1 MKRAV
6 TIKDIAKELNIAPS
20 TVSRALKN
28 HQNISEQTKLKVQA
42 LAEKWNY
49 QPNIMAT
56 SLKPNIMATSLKSN
70 KTNVIGVI
78 IPEISHY
85 FFSTVLSG
93 IEDTAQQYGYRVI
106 FTQSSENYEREVK
119 NTQTLLAN
127 RVDGVLIS
135 ISKYTSD
142 FAHIKKMKD
151 ADIPIVL
158 FDRITK
164 EIDTDYV
171 VVNDFFAA
179 KNAVSH
185 LIKTGCRNIAFFGSL
200 SNLLIT
206 QNRKNGYKD
215 ALREAKIPVKKELI
229 FEADSYD
236 EAYSTIFRLLNDEQP
251 LDAVFT
257 VNDSTAIGALT
268 ALKEFG
274 KRIPEDVSIM
284 GFTDSIISR
293 VCDPP
298 LSTIAQDGYKM
309 GEIATKAL
317 LQRINDKS
325 EKQEY
330 KTTVLKTDLLLR
342 GTTK

>member
-1 MKRAV
+1 MKNRVV

-28 HQNISEQTKLKVQA
+28 HKNISEGTKRRVRE

-56 SLKPNIMATSLKSN
+56 GLKSN
-70 KTNVIGVI
+70 KSNVIGVV
-78 IPEISHY
+78 IPEIIHY

-93 IEDTAQQYGYRVI
+93 IEDAAHNAGYRVI

-119 NTQTLLAN
+119 NIYTLLAN

-135 ISKYTSD
+135 ISKFTND
-142 FAHIKKMKD
+142 FSHIKSVKE
-151 ADIPIVL
+151 AGVPIVL

-164 EIDTDYV
+164 EIEADYI

-185 LIKTGCRNIAFFGSL
+185 LIKTGCKNIAFFGAL

-215 ALREAKIPVKKELI
+215 ALRDAKLPINKELM
-229 FEADSYD
+229 FEADSYED
-236 EAYSTIFRLLNDEQP
+236 AYSTIFRILNSGKS
-251 LDAVFT
+251 LDAVFAI
-257 VNDSTAIGALT
+257 NDSTAIGALT
-268 ALKEFG
+268 ALKELG
-274 KRIPEDVSIM
+274 KRVPEDVSII
-284 GFTDSIISR
+284 GFTDSMISR

-298 LSTIAQDGYKM
+298 LTTISQDGYRI
-309 GEIATKAL
+309 GQEATKAL
-317 LQRINDKS
+317 LERIKIGDKNT
-325 EKQEY
+325 EY
-330 KTTVLKTDLLLR
+330 TTKVLKTDLLLR